1 MELKAKEPKVRFG
14 EFTETWKQRKL
25 STEFEKVNERNDG
38 SLGREHWISVAKMY
52 FQSPEKVQS
61 NNIDT
66 RTYVMRIGDIA
77 FEGHPNKDFK
87 FGRFVANDIG
97 TGVVSELFPIYRHK
111 QDYNNYY
118 WKNAIQIE
126 RIMGPIFSKSITSSG
141 NSSNKLDPNH
151 FLRQP
156 IFIPKLEEQN
166 KIGSFFKQLDNTITL
181 HQQELEKLK
190 ESKKTLLSKMF
201 PKEGADRPE
210 IRFAGFTDPWEQ
222 RKFQWLIDQNII
234 DSPIDGNHGEKH
246 PKSSDYVESGIP
258 FLMAKDIK
266 NNKVDIKNCT
276 FISKETAGALDK
288 GFAKNG
294 DILLTHKATIGEVG
308 ILEGVN
314 TEYAM
319 LTPQITYYRILDF
332 SRLDR
337 NFFSSVLR
345 SSVFQKNIHKIAK
358 QSTRPYVGITEQ
370 RKLTIYFPI
379 KIEEQQKIGSFFKQ
393 IDETIALHQQEL
405 ENLKALKKTLLNLM
419 FV

>member
-1 MELKAKEPKVRFG
+1 M
-14 EFTETWKQRKL
+14 
-25 STEFEKVNERNDG
+25 
-38 SLGREHWISVAKMY
+38 
-52 FQSPEKVQS
+52 
-61 NNIDT
+61 
-66 RTYVMRIGDIA
+66 
-77 FEGHPNKDFK
+77 
-87 FGRFVANDIG
+87 
-97 TGVVSELFPIYRHK
+97 
-111 QDYNNYY
+111 
-118 WKNAIQIE
+118 
-126 RIMGPIFSKSITSSG
+126 
-141 NSSNKLDPNH
+141 
-151 FLRQP
+151 
-156 IFIPKLEEQN
+156 
-166 KIGSFFKQLDNTITL
+166 
-181 HQQELEKLK
+181 
-190 ESKKTLLSKMF
+190 
-201 PKEGADRPE
+201 
-210 IRFAGFTDPWEQ
+210 
-222 RKFQWLIDQNII
+222 
-234 DSPIDGNHGEKH
+234 DGNHGEKH

-393 IDETIALHQQEL
+393 IDETIALHQRKLDKLKRLKQGYLQRLFPQNGEKVPRLRFTNFERDWKLCEVGNSAFLRGRIGFRGYKRTDLVPPHQGAITFSPSDIDNDGNLTIDDNDYISLDKYYESPEIKVKSGDILFTKTASIGKIAYVHEL
-405 ENLKALKKTLLNLM
+405 KEKATINPQFALLTPNKTVDNYFLFQSLRHPDFLKKVKGITGGSSVQTMSQEKLKDLVFFVPALDEQIKVSDLLLNLNRRILLQQSKIANLKSIKQALLQKM
-419 FV
+419 FI